1 MIQPNQSFCHKCG
14 TDLGIKPGTIVG
26 RGDSCAKCR
35 ADVKVCKN
43 CKHYDP
49 KAYNECHE
57 TMADR
62 IVDKEKSNFCDYFS
76 LRSGLLTPG
85 ETKDAAA
92 EARKKLDDL
101 FK

>member
-1 MIQPNQSFCHKCG
+1 MVQPTKSLCHKCG
-14 TDLGIKPGTIVG
+14 ADLGIKPGAIVG

-35 ADVKVCKN
+35 SDVKVCKN
-43 CKHYDP
+43 CKHFDP

-76 LRSGLLTPG
+76 LRSGSGAAANTTD
-85 ETKDAAA
+85 EAA
-92 EARKKLDDL
+92 EARKKLDAL